1 MTAAPETTRRS
12 FFGKAST
19 AAVVGV
25 VGTSFVQPSLADDEA
40 PVAAP
45 VAEVA
50 PAPAPAPPPAKAN
63 YGTFPVPAADEWG
76 ISGKDYYADAAKVT
90 RHMQY
95 ATQMDKGTPN
105 MDTINKNMKKE
116 MVDFVS
122 FYRRFSNVAGK
133 QSFSTLYTAINV
145 LAGHYTSYGT
155 KFPVP
160 EKRRKRLY
168 QEYAEI
174 EKNIKKGR

>member
-1 MTAAPETTRRS
+1 ML
-12 FFGKAST
+12 
-19 AAVVGV
+19 
-25 VGTSFVQPSLADDEA
+25 VQME
-40 PVAAP
+40 
-45 VAEVA
+45 
-50 PAPAPAPPPAKAN
+50 
-63 YGTFPVPAADEWG
+63 
-76 ISGKDYYADAAKVT
+76 
-90 RHMQY
+90 
-95 ATQMDKGTPN
+95 KGTAN
-105 MDTINKNMKKE
+105 MDSINKNMKKE

-122 FYRRFSNVAGK
+122 FYRRFNNIAGK

-174 EKNIKKGR
+174 EKNIKKSR

>member
-1 MTAAPETTRRS
+1 
-12 FFGKAST
+12 
-19 AAVVGV
+19 
-25 VGTSFVQPSLADDEA
+25 
-40 PVAAP
+40 
-45 VAEVA
+45 
-50 PAPAPAPPPAKAN
+50 
-63 YGTFPVPAADEWG
+63 
-76 ISGKDYYADAAKVT
+76 
-90 RHMQY
+90 
-95 ATQMDKGTPN
+95 

-168 QEYAEI
+168 RAPKAGRTAAAAAAIHGAISLASSPVRQEME
-174 EKNIKKGR
+174 GRQLWWGC